1 MVARI
6 VPKHGSTGN
15 ALEYNERKVKDKLDF
30 PYDDEG
36 HKEEN
41 AEDDNSRVLAIRGA
55 DDLESLREEFDR
67 LKMMNLKGRRNG
79 RKLQYPAF
87 HMSLNPGEEDAPLT
101 DEQMIEIADK
111 IMSEMGYEDQPYVI
125 FAHED
130 IPRHHVHI
138 VSTRI
143 GRDGK
148 KIDDAFEQ
156 YRLMRTIE
164 KLGKEYGFKLG
175 LGEKEEEKETV
186 KKEEKQR
193 KENPVQQESQK
204 QEEKEYV
211 MPFSRKSELPV
222 RTQMKNALEDALR
235 WHFSTEE
242 QFKTLM
248 RARYNIDYLSMDYET
263 DLFGLNGSGI
273 RCTPPVNLNVFN
285 INKSISERVKDSAD
299 SEDMKKRRRQR
310 ERLEQQVREAME
322 SAESDND
329 FRTELRK
336 RGIIM
341 VVSWNRNDEP
351 FGITWIDRATRCIW
365 KASDTSM
372 TLESITNGAKVKG
385 WSIEKDRRLETPVHD
400 KQPAARIPK
409 RTKPTKTG
417 FVPAAKTLTPMPLP
431 AIDKKPT
438 AARAVTGKSKQN
450 DTTRRSNAQVGGHDK
465 EIWEDEAK
473 KHLG

>member
-30 PYDDEG
+30 PYDDDE

-111 IMSEMGYEDQPYVI
+111 IMSEMGYGDQPYVV

-175 LGEKEEEKETV
+175 LGKEEKEQEKTEN
-186 KKEEKQR
+186 KKQIKQEEK
-193 KENPVQQESQK
+193 PVQQESQK
-204 QEEKEYV
+204 QEGKAYV
-211 MPFSRKSELPV
+211 LPFSRKSELPV

-248 RARYNIDYLSMDYET
+248 RARYNIDYLEMEHET
-263 DLFGLNGSGI
+263 RMYGLNGGNE
-273 RCTPPVNLNVFN
+273 RCTNPINVNV
-285 INKSISERVKDSAD
+285 IDSSIPTRVKDSAD

-341 VVSWNRNDEP
+341 VVSWNRNNEP

-372 TLESITNGAKVKG
+372 TLESITNGAKEKG
-385 WSIEKDRRLETPVHD
+385 WSIEKDRRLEAPVHD
-400 KQPAARIPK
+400 KRPAARIPK
-409 RTKPTKTG
+409 RAKPTKTG